1 MVCWVT
7 MAINI
12 VCMFV
17 GILKNPGIPQA
28 YLDRIMKEKPEED
41 DPESDLE
48 ENEPGLRKRK
58 NFQEKKGHS

>member
-28 YLDRIMKEKPEED
+28 YLDRIMKEKPEE
-41 DPESDLE
+41 EGSGSGSDLE
-48 ENEPGLRKRK
+48 ENDQGLRKR
-58 NFQEKKGHS
+58 SS

>member
-48 ENEPGLRKRK
+48 ENDQGLRKR
-58 NFQEKKGHS
+58 SS